1 MLRIH
6 ETASERLV
14 DSLARHHAVIEF
26 DPDGTIRTANAN
38 FLAAT
43 GYRLEEIKGRHHR
56 IFMPAED
63 RDTEA
68 YAAFWTS
75 LAKGEFKSAQCR
87 RVKKS
92 GDDLW
97 IRASYTPVANRA
109 GEIVKIVKHAVD
121 VTEEVA
127 EEALLKARL
136 LASDRAFAVIEFTP
150 EGEILQANANFL
162 AASEYQLDEI
172 VGRHHRIFCEP
183 DYADS
188 EDYAAFWRRLA
199 SGEFFTGE
207 YKRVRK
213 SGAPLWIR
221 AIYSPMTDHEGR
233 VVRVVKYAVDITE
246 EVEGRERRE
255 AVQADLNTRL
265 QSIAASIAEASA
277 KAGEAADASKG
288 VTGNVQ
294 AVAAGAEE
302 LDASI
307 REISGQVETARGVS
321 SEAATHTAATRE
333 VVDGLAGAAQKI
345 GEVVELISSI
355 ADQTNLLA
363 LNATIEAARA
373 GEAGKGFA
381 VVASEVKT
389 LASQTA
395 KATGEIG
402 EQIASMQS
410 ASTEAVSAMAEVAD
424 VINRVNDISSSI
436 AAAVTQQSQVTSSI
450 SRNLQ
455 EAAGSVARLD
465 DELKIAA
472 DRARDSETGA
482 RDAAQAARA
491 LI

>member
-1 MLRIH
+1 MLGFH
-6 ETASERLV
+6 EGADGRLV

-26 DPDGTIRTANAN
+26 DPDGSIRTANAN

-43 GYRLEEIKGRHHR
+43 GYRLDEIKGRHHR

-63 RDTEA
+63 RDSDA

-75 LAKGEFKSAQCR
+75 LAKGEFQSAQCR

-92 GDDLW
+92 GEDLW
-97 IRASYTPVANRA
+97 IRASYTPVTNRA
-109 GEIVKIVKHAVD
+109 GQVEKIVKHAVD
-121 VTEEVA
+121 VTREVA

-162 AASEYQLDEI
+162 AAAEYAAEDI
-172 VGRHHRIFCEP
+172 IGRHHRMFCEP
-183 DYADS
+183 EFAKSAEYK
-188 EDYAAFWRRLA
+188 AFWSRLA
-199 SGEFFTGE
+199 GGEFFTGE

-221 AIYSPMTDHEGR
+221 AIYSPMTNHEGQ
-233 VVRVVKYAVDITE
+233 VVRVVKYAVDITDE
-246 EVEGRERRE
+246 IQGRERRE
-255 AVQADLNTRL
+255 AAQANLNTRL
-265 QSIAASIAEASA
+265 QAIASAISEASA

-294 AVAAGAEE
+294 AVATGAEE

-321 SEAATHTAATRE
+321 SEAANHTAATRE

-402 EQIASMQS
+402 EQISSMQA

-436 AAAVTQQSQVTSSI
+436 AAAVTEQSQVTSSI

-455 EAAGSVARLD
+455 EAAGSVSRLD
-465 DELKIAA
+465 DELKSVA
-472 DRARDSETGA
+472 DRARDSEAGA
-482 RDAAQAARA
+482 REAAEASRA